1 MKEITSRRELAEA
14 VNISRYPVIRFN
26 WEKTDQPHLRPEQ
39 FRGRAG
45 EHHVER
51 LLFRLRVCW
60 FEDEQRFT
68 IMQNSCCLTERFSYE
83 DADAMIE
90 NARAPLLKEGDTVV
104 IAKQW
109 PSKREARFFL
119 ATVGPIN
126 GHVSDC
132 GHID

>member
-26 WEKTDQPHLRPEQ
+26 WEKPIGSYAQKSFEGEKVNIMS
-39 FRGRAG
+39 RGYPA
-45 EHHVER
+45 VC
-51 LLFRLRVCW
+51 RVCW
-60 FEDEQRFT
+60 YEDEERFT
-68 IMQNSCCLTERFSYE
+68 IMQEPHIITERFSYE

-90 NARAPLLKEGDTVV
+90 NARAPIVKEGDTVV
-104 IAKQW
+104 IVQQW
-109 PSKREARFFL
+109 PSREEARFFL

-126 GHVSDC
+126 DHVSDC

>member
-26 WEKTDQPHLRPEQ
+26 WEKPISPVYAPNSFEGEAVSIMS
-39 FRGRAG
+39 RGYPA
-45 EHHVER
+45 VC
-51 LLFRLRVCW
+51 RVCW
-60 FEDEQRFT
+60 FEDEERFT
-68 IMQNSCCLTERFSYE
+68 IMQNPCCLTERFSYE

-90 NARAPLLKEGDTVV
+90 NARAPIVKEGDTVV

-126 GHVSDC
+126 DHVSDC